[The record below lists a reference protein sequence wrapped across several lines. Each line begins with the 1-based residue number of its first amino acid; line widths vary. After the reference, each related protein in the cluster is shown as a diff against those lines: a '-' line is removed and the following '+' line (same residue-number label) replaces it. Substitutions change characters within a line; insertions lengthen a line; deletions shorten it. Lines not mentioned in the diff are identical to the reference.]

1 MKKMNV
7 VVSVLAIVVGLML
20 IFIMPGCGSKELEE
34 RIAALEESNKRL
46 QLEVTRAQD
55 IAEIQNL
62 MGRYETIH
70 NAQDINKS
78 WELFADM
85 PDTYTQIA
93 GGRKIEGYEN
103 VVKSWQAQVAGS
115 NPGSPDKGTMLEHP
129 LSSPIIVVAGDGQ
142 TAKATFASLGH
153 ETHYNTQTGKYDPEW
168 AYGKYAIDF
177 IKQNGEWKIWHHRW
191 FRFFRTSFYTAWSDQ
206 SLNKIF
212 QLDADGNKI
221 LNEGVYF
228 HPYTTDSAV
237 ESIPAAPKPYKT
249 WTEEENDWMYRANE
263 HP

>member
-1 MKKMNV
+1 M
-7 VVSVLAIVVGLML
+7 SILTVLLFS
-20 IFIMPGCGSKELEE
+20 FIMPGCSSKELED
-34 RIAALEESNKRL
+34 RIAALEESNKKL

-55 IAEIQNL
+55 VAAIQAV

-70 NAQDINKS
+70 NSQDINKS

-103 VVKSWQAQVAGS
+103 VVKSWQSQVPGS
-115 NPGSPDKGTMLEHP
+115 NPGSPLNGTMLEHP
-129 LSSPIIVVAGDGQ
+129 LSSPIIVVADDGQ
-142 TAKATFASLGH
+142 TAKATWVSLGH
-153 ETHYNTQTGKYDPEW
+153 ETHYNAQTKKYEPEW
-168 AYGKYAIDF
+168 AYGKYAVDF

-191 FRFFRTSFYTAWSDQ
+191 FRFFRTPFNVAWSDQ
-206 SLNKIF
+206 PINKIF
-212 QLDADGNKI
+212 QMDANGNKM

-228 HPYTTDSAV
+228 HPYTTDTAV

-249 WTEEENDWMYRANE
+249 WTDQETDWMYRANE

>member
-1 MKKMNV
+1 MNKICT
-7 VVSVLAIVVGLML
+7 VVSISIALLLSFIL
-20 IFIMPGCGSKELEE
+20 IGCGSKELEK
-34 RIAALEESNKRL
+34 RIASLEESNKAL
-46 QLEVTRAQD
+46 QHELSRAHD
-55 IAEIQNL
+55 VVEIQNL

-103 VVKSWQAQVAGS
+103 VVKSWSSQKSGS
-115 NPGSPDKGTMLEHP
+115 NPGSPDEGTMLEHP

-142 TAKATFASLGH
+142 TAKATFVSLGH
-153 ETHYNTQTGKYDPEW
+153 ETHYNPQTGKYDPEW

-191 FRFFRTSFYTAWSDQ
+191 FRFFRSSFYTAWSDQ
-206 SLNKIF
+206 PLCNVY
-212 QLDADGNKI
+212 QCDENGNPI
-221 LNEGVYF
+221 VNEGVYF
-228 HPYTTDSAV
+228 KPYTADSVV
-237 ESIPAAPKPYKT
+237 ESIPAAPKPYDT
-249 WTEEENDWMYRANE
+249 WTEKEVDWMYRINE

>member
-1 MKKMNV
+1 MCKMNISKF
-7 VVSVLAIVVGLML
+7 VSVLGCLCLLSVIVS
-20 IFIMPGCGSKELEE
+20 GCVSSKMEE
-34 RIAALEESNKRL
+34 RIAKLEESNKAL

-55 IAEIQNL
+55 VSAIQAV

-70 NAQDINKS
+70 NALDINKS

-93 GGRKIEGYEN
+93 GGPKIEGYEN
-103 VVKSWQAQVAGS
+103 VVKSWQSQRSGS
-115 NPGSPDKGTMLEHP
+115 NPGSPDNGTMLEHP

-142 TAKATFASLGH
+142 TAKATFVSLGH
-153 ETHYNTQTGKYDPEW
+153 ETHYNAQTKKYEPEW
-168 AYGKYAIDF
+168 AYGKYAVDF

-206 SLNKIF
+206 PLSKIHR
-212 QLDADGNKI
+212 LDANGKPI
-221 LNEGVYF
+221 LTEGIYF

-237 ESIPAAPKPYKT
+237 ESIPAAPKPYQT
-249 WTEEENDWMYRANE
+249 WTKEEVDWMYRANE